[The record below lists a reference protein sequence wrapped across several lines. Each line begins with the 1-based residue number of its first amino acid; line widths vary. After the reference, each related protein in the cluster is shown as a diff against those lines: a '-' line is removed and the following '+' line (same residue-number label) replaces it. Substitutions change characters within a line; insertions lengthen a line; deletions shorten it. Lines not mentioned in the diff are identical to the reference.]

1 MGVQFRRGIDPG
13 PYNLHTD
20 APLVMF
26 AEEDLP
32 IPQGICFGINV
43 FIRLSDHSAAQG
55 ATRLVRG
62 SHTLG
67 RLPNASFDPALVGK
81 EGVAVGR
88 DPSSGADAS
97 MVAERER
104 LVAEDVPP
112 LIAAGGRTGSVLM
125 FRSEAWVRGDAF
137 SL

>member
-1 MGVQFRRGIDPG
+1 M
-13 PYNLHTD
+13 
-20 APLVMF
+20 
-26 AEEDLP
+26 
-32 IPQGICFGINV
+32 
-43 FIRLSDHSAAQG
+43 
-55 ATRLVRG
+55 RG
-62 SHTLG
+62 SHALG

-88 DPSSGADAS
+88 DPSSGADAA
-97 MVAERER
+97 MVEERER
-104 LVAEDVPP
+104 LVAADVPP